1 MPAWLL
7 PLAIG
12 LGSSL
17 AANKISSDA
26 QKKAARKRQGTNERL
41 SAERA
46 KLAEERLSPLFKN
59 LKVGGEDYFKAAEG
73 EDAKNTKTFDDTE
86 KNSEVK
92 IGEGL
97 NVGGNELAQFTAL
110 KDDTNAKTI
119 KRNNARKYF
128 HSQFTGIN
136 PSLNKL
142 GNEATDLTLNRS
154 RFADE
159 LHGKRIGDDLEVAS
173 IRPDSGM
180 MALADIIRVA
190 GMAASLGAGGA
201 GGGVAGGSA
210 SAPLSAAD
218 AMATFGSSVGS
229 GSTGALSA
237 TAGNAAGGGLGSG
250 LGQAFQA
257 TPNFGSNY
265 IGMAKQGFAPQ
276 SYMSFGSKGLP
287 TPLTKYFNYAG

>member
-190 GMAASLGAGGA
+190 GMAASMSAGGA
-201 GGGVAGGSA
+201 GGATPGATPNLTGLEGIASTGYTAPA
-210 SAPLSAAD
+210 SA
-218 AMATFGSSVGS
+218 GSF
-229 GSTGALSA
+229 TK
-237 TAGNAAGGGLGSG
+237 
-250 LGQAFQA
+250 LGQAFGNA
-257 TPNFGSNY
+257 GGAGAS
-265 IGMAKQGFAPQ
+265 GFAPGNAF
-276 SYMSFGSKGLP
+276 SMWAKAPIPPTGPAWPGSGMGWFGG
-287 TPLTKYFNYAG
+287 